1 LIIVL
6 KSIRKWNDLRK
17 SKGKNKPMKDMKTA
31 IFTVLLILASCSGDS
46 RKDTPK
52 HNDSVNTEM
61 AEKTIDIET
70 IKSFIEKQKNVETE
84 ENESEQPYSLSKK
97 DFDISKDLVA
107 SSLKNSGYRFISEEE
122 FSKKLFDIFKITKNS
137 NCDMV
142 SSTDQQITLFGNVM
156 DGTKNT
162 RIQNQ
167 YDLYSDTQNL
177 FIVPDEKFLTQTFL
191 VKDLVKINGNTF
203 AINLP
208 QFIVARNKYLFNDS
222 KTDLT
227 WLLFNDKEFLKRLAT
242 DFGYDKEEKINQM
255 VLEDFYKK
263 YADPNHNITEK
274 MGELFFMKN
283 CEGKLQIQQGLLNYV
298 AQHTTKDDDR
308 LIYALGNY
316 LDYLFKEDKDNIF
329 TESPSKKFTIDEKA
343 KIVAFVANIES
354 PAFYKFKPM
363 NSRTAWHNA
372 GTALYN
378 MMAAHPEILKIIEKN
393 NYYGLNPLKEIM
405 ESVAFEEESS
415 GTL

>member
-1 LIIVL
+1 MKIV
-6 KSIRKWNDLRK
+6 
-17 SKGKNKPMKDMKTA
+17 
-31 IFTVLLILASCSGDS
+31 IFAVLLMLASCDGQTK
-46 RKDTPK
+46 KDNSKNNEPK
-52 HNDSVNTEM
+52 NTEM

-84 ENESEQPYSLSKK
+84 ENEPEQPYSLSKK

-107 SSLKNSGYRFISEEE
+107 SGLKNSGYRFIPEEE

-142 SSTDQQITLFGNVM
+142 SSTDHQIILFGNAM
-156 DGTKNT
+156 DGSKNT
-162 RIQNQ
+162 RLQNQ

-191 VKDLVKINGNTF
+191 VKDLVKINGNAF
-203 AINLP
+203 SINLP
-208 QFIVARNKYLFNDS
+208 QFIIARNKYLFNDS

-227 WLLFNDKEFLKRLAT
+227 WLLFNDKEFLKRLVI
-242 DFGYDKEEKINQM
+242 DFGYDKEEMINQM

-274 MGELFFMKN
+274 MGELFFTKN
-283 CEGKLQIQQGLLNYV
+283 CEGKLQIQQGLLDFV
-298 AQHTTKDDDR
+298 SRHTTKDDDR
-308 LIYALGNY
+308 FIYALGNY
-316 LDYLFKEDKDNIF
+316 LDYLFKEDRDDIF
-329 TESPSKKFTIDEKA
+329 TESPSKKFTLDEKA

-363 NSRTAWHNA
+363 NSSTAWHNA

-378 MMAAHPEILKIIEKN
+378 ITAAHPEILKIIEKN
-393 NYYGLNPLKEIM
+393 NYYGLNPLKEVI
-405 ESVAFEEESS
+405 ESVAFEEEGS
-415 GTL
+415 GGL

>member
-1 LIIVL
+1 
-6 KSIRKWNDLRK
+6 
-17 SKGKNKPMKDMKTA
+17 MKIA
-31 IFTVLLILASCSGDS
+31 IFIVLLIMTSCNGDP
-46 RKDTPK
+46 KKQTPE
-52 HNDSVNTEM
+52 NNNSVNTEM
-61 AEKTIDIET
+61 AEKSMDIET
-70 IKSFIEKQKNVETE
+70 IKSFVEKQKNVETE
-84 ENESEQPYSLSKK
+84 ENEPEQPYSLSKK
-97 DFDISKDLVA
+97 DFDISKDLLTTG
-107 SSLKNSGYRFISEEE
+107 LKNSRYRFISEEE

-142 SSTDQQITLFGNVM
+142 SSTDHQIILFGNAM
-156 DGTKNT
+156 DGSKNT

-167 YDLYSDTQNL
+167 YDLYGDTQNL

-227 WLLFNDKEFLKRLAT
+227 WLLFNDKEFLKRLVT
-242 DFGYDKEEKINQM
+242 DFGYDKEEKINQV

-274 MGELFFMKN
+274 LGELFFTKN
-283 CEGKLQIQQGLLNYV
+283 CEGKLQIQQGLLDFV
-298 AQHTTKDDDR
+298 SRHTTKDDDR
-308 LIYALGNY
+308 FIYALGNY
-316 LDYLFKEDKDNIF
+316 VDYLFKEDRDDVF
-329 TESPSKKFTIDEKA
+329 TESPSKKFTLDEKA
-343 KIVAFVANIES
+343 KIAAFVASIES

-363 NSRTAWHNA
+363 NSSTAWHNA

-378 MMAAHPEILKIIEKN
+378 ITAAHPEILKIIEKN
-393 NYYGLNPLKEIM
+393 NYYSLSALKEVI
-405 ESVAFEEESS
+405 ESVVFEEEGSES
-415 GTL
+415 L

>member
-1 LIIVL
+1 MKIV
-6 KSIRKWNDLRK
+6 IY
-17 SKGKNKPMKDMKTA
+17 
-31 IFTVLLILASCSGDS
+31 TVLLILVSCSGDPK
-46 RKDTPK
+46 KDIPEN
-52 HNDSVNTEM
+52 NDSVNTEM
-61 AEKTIDIET
+61 AEKSMDIET
-70 IKSFIEKQKNVETE
+70 IKSFVEKQKNVETE
-84 ENESEQPYSLSKK
+84 ENEPEQPYSLSKK

-107 SSLKNSGYRFISEEE
+107 TGLKNSGYRFISEEE

-142 SSTDQQITLFGNVM
+142 SSIDHQIILFGNAM
-156 DGTKNT
+156 DGSKNT

-167 YDLYSDTQNL
+167 YDLYGDTQNF

-208 QFIVARNKYLFNDS
+208 QFIIARNKYLFNDS

-227 WLLFNDKEFLKRLAT
+227 WLLFNDKEFLKRLVT

-274 MGELFFMKN
+274 LGELFFTKN
-283 CEGKLQIQQGLLNYV
+283 CEGKLQIQQGLLDFV
-298 AQHTTKDDDR
+298 SRHTTKDDDR
-308 LIYALGNY
+308 FIYALGNY
-316 LDYLFKEDKDNIF
+316 VDYLFKEDRDDVF
-329 TESPSKKFTIDEKA
+329 TESPSKKFTLDEKA

-363 NSRTAWHNA
+363 NSSTAWHNA

-378 MMAAHPEILKIIEKN
+378 ITAAHPEILKIIEKN
-393 NYYGLNPLKEIM
+393 NYYGLSALKEVI
-405 ESVAFEEESS
+405 ESVAFEEEGSES
-415 GTL
+415 L

>member
-1 LIIVL
+1 
-6 KSIRKWNDLRK
+6 
-17 SKGKNKPMKDMKTA
+17 MKTA
-31 IFTVLLILASCSGDS
+31 IFIVLLILASCSGGL
-46 RKDTPK
+46 RKDTPE

-84 ENESEQPYSLSKK
+84 ENEPEQPYSLSKK
-97 DFDISKDLVA
+97 DFDISRDLVA
-107 SSLKNSGYRFISEEE
+107 NGLKNSGYRFIPEEE

-137 NCDMV
+137 NCDRV
-142 SSTDQQITLFGNVM
+142 SSTDQQITLFGNAM
-156 DGTKNT
+156 DGSKNT
-162 RIQNQ
+162 RLQNQ

-191 VKDLVKINGNTF
+191 VKDLVKINGNAF
-203 AINLP
+203 SINLP

-227 WLLFNDKEFLKRLAT
+227 WLLFNDKEFLKRLVT
-242 DFGYDKEEKINQM
+242 DFGYDKEEKINEM

-274 MGELFFMKN
+274 MGELFFTKN
-283 CEGKLQIQQGLLNYV
+283 CEGKLQIQQGLLDFV
-298 AQHTTKDDDR
+298 SRHTTKDDDR
-308 LIYALGNY
+308 FIYALGNY
-316 LDYLFKEDKDNIF
+316 LDYLFKEDRDDIF
-329 TESPSKKFTIDEKA
+329 TESPSKKFTLDEKA

-363 NSRTAWHNA
+363 NSSTAWHNA

-378 MMAAHPEILKIIEKN
+378 MTAAHPKILKIIEKN
-393 NYYGLNPLKEIM
+393 NYYDLNPLKEIM
-405 ESVAFEEESS
+405 ESVAFEEEGS
-415 GTL
+415 GSL

>member
-1 LIIVL
+1 MKIV
-6 KSIRKWNDLRK
+6 
-17 SKGKNKPMKDMKTA
+17 
-31 IFTVLLILASCSGDS
+31 IFAVLLMLASCDGQTK
-46 RKDTPK
+46 KDNPK
-52 HNDSVNTEM
+52 NNEPKNTEM
-61 AEKTIDIET
+61 AGKSMDIET
-70 IKSFIEKQKNVETE
+70 IKSFMEKQKNVETE
-84 ENESEQPYSLSKK
+84 ENEPEQPYSLSKK

-107 SSLKNSGYRFISEEE
+107 NGLKNSGYRFISEEE

-137 NCDMV
+137 NCDRV
-142 SSTDQQITLFGNVM
+142 LSTDHQIILFGNAM
-156 DGTKNT
+156 DGSKNT

-167 YDLYSDTQNL
+167 YDLYGDTQNL

-203 AINLP
+203 AIDLP

-227 WLLFNDKEFLKRLAT
+227 WLLFNDKEFLKRLVT

-255 VLEDFYKK
+255 VLENLYKK
-263 YADPNHNITEK
+263 YADPSHNITEK
-274 MGELFFMKN
+274 MGELFFTKN
-283 CEGKLQIQQGLLNYV
+283 CEGKLQIQQGLLDFV
-298 AQHTTKDDDR
+298 SRHTTKDDDR
-308 LIYALGNY
+308 FIYALGNY
-316 LDYLFKEDKDNIF
+316 LEYLFKEDRDDIF

-363 NSRTAWHNA
+363 NSSTAWHNS

-378 MMAAHPEILKIIEKN
+378 MTAAHPEILKIIERN
-393 NYYGLNPLKEIM
+393 NYYGLSALKEVI
-405 ESVAFEEESS
+405 ESVAFEEEGS
-415 GTL
+415 GSL

>member
-1 LIIVL
+1 MKIV
-6 KSIRKWNDLRK
+6 
-17 SKGKNKPMKDMKTA
+17 
-31 IFTVLLILASCSGDS
+31 IFAVLLMLASCDGQTK
-46 RKDTPK
+46 KDNSKNNEPK
-52 HNDSVNTEM
+52 NTEM

-84 ENESEQPYSLSKK
+84 ENEPEQPYSLSKK

-107 SSLKNSGYRFISEEE
+107 NGLKNSGYRFILEEE

-142 SSTDQQITLFGNVM
+142 SSTDHQIILFGNAM
-156 DGTKNT
+156 DGSKNT
-162 RIQNQ
+162 RLQNQ

-191 VKDLVKINGNTF
+191 VKDLVKINGN
-203 AINLP
+203 ALSINLP
-208 QFIVARNKYLFNDS
+208 QFIIARNKYLFNDS

-227 WLLFNDKEFLKRLAT
+227 WLLFNDKEFLKRLVT

-263 YADPNHNITEK
+263 YANPNHNITEK
-274 MGELFFMKN
+274 MGELFFTKN
-283 CEGKLQIQQGLLNYV
+283 CKGKLQIQQGLLDFV
-298 AQHTTKDDDR
+298 SRHTTKDDDR
-308 LIYALGNY
+308 FIYALGNY
-316 LDYLFKEDKDNIF
+316 LDYLFKEDRDDIF

-363 NSRTAWHNA
+363 NSSTAWHNA

-378 MMAAHPEILKIIEKN
+378 ITAAHPEILKIIEKN
-393 NYYGLNPLKEIM
+393 NYYGLNPLKEII
-405 ESVAFEEESS
+405 ESVQFEEEGS
-415 GTL
+415 GGL

>member
-1 LIIVL
+1 
-6 KSIRKWNDLRK
+6 
-17 SKGKNKPMKDMKTA
+17 M
-31 IFTVLLILASCSGDS
+31 
-46 RKDTPK
+46 
-52 HNDSVNTEM
+52 
-61 AEKTIDIET
+61 DIET

-84 ENESEQPYSLSKK
+84 ENEPEQPYSLSKK

-107 SSLKNSGYRFISEEE
+107 NGLKNSGYRFISEEE

-142 SSTDQQITLFGNVM
+142 SSTDHQIILFGNAM
-156 DGTKNT
+156 DGSKNT

-167 YDLYSDTQNL
+167 YDLYGDTQNL

-227 WLLFNDKEFLKRLAT
+227 WLLFNDKEFLKRLVT

-263 YADPNHNITEK
+263 YADPNHTITEK
-274 MGELFFMKN
+274 LGELFFTKN
-283 CEGKLQIQQGLLNYV
+283 CEGKLQIQQGLLDFV
-298 AQHTTKDDDR
+298 SRHTTKDDDR
-308 LIYALGNY
+308 FIYALGNY
-316 LDYLFKEDKDNIF
+316 LDYLFKEGRDDIF
-329 TESPSKKFTIDEKA
+329 TESPSKKFTLDKKA

-363 NSRTAWHNA
+363 NSSTAWHNA

-378 MMAAHPEILKIIEKN
+378 IAAAHPEILKIIEKN
-393 NYYGLNPLKEIM
+393 NYYGLSALKEVI
-405 ESVAFEEESS
+405 ESVAFEEEGSES
-415 GTL
+415 L

>member
-1 LIIVL
+1 
-6 KSIRKWNDLRK
+6 
-17 SKGKNKPMKDMKTA
+17 MKDMKTA
-31 IFTVLLILASCSGDS
+31 IFTVLLILASCSGGP
-46 RKDTPK
+46 RKDTPE

-61 AEKTIDIET
+61 AGKSIDIET

-84 ENESEQPYSLSKK
+84 GNEPEQPYSLSKK
-97 DFDISKDLVA
+97 DFDISRDLVA
-107 SSLKNSGYRFISEEE
+107 SGLKNSGYRFIPEEE
-122 FSKKLFDIFKITKNS
+122 FIKKLFDIFKITKNS
-137 NCDMV
+137 NCDRV
-142 SSTDQQITLFGNVM
+142 SSTDHQITLFGNAM
-156 DGTKNT
+156 DGSKNT
-162 RIQNQ
+162 RLQNQ

-191 VKDLVKINGNTF
+191 VKDLVKINGNAF
-203 AINLP
+203 SINLP
-208 QFIVARNKYLFNDS
+208 QFIIARNKYLFNDS

-227 WLLFNDKEFLKRLAT
+227 WLLFNDKEFLKRLVT
-242 DFGYDKEEKINQM
+242 DFVYDKEEKINQM

-274 MGELFFMKN
+274 MGELFFKKD
-283 CEGKLQIQQGLLNYV
+283 CEGKLQIQQGLLDFV
-298 AQHTTKDDDR
+298 SRHTTKDDDR
-308 LIYALGNY
+308 FIYALGNY
-316 LDYLFKEDKDNIF
+316 LDHLFKEDRDNIF

-363 NSRTAWHNA
+363 NSSTAWHNA

-378 MMAAHPEILKIIEKN
+378 ITAAHPEILKIIEKN

-405 ESVAFEEESS
+405 ESIQFEEEGS
-415 GTL
+415 GSL

>member
-1 LIIVL
+1 M
-6 KSIRKWNDLRK
+6 
-17 SKGKNKPMKDMKTA
+17 KNMKTA
-31 IFTVLLILASCSGDS
+31 IFTLLLILASCSGDP
-46 RKDTPK
+46 RKDTPE

-84 ENESEQPYSLSKK
+84 ENEPEQPYSLSKK

-107 SSLKNSGYRFISEEE
+107 NGLKNSGYRFISEEE

-142 SSTDQQITLFGNVM
+142 SSTDHQIILFGNAM
-156 DGTKNT
+156 DGSKNT
-162 RIQNQ
+162 RLQNQ

-191 VKDLVKINGNTF
+191 VKDLVKINGN
-203 AINLP
+203 APSINLP
-208 QFIVARNKYLFNDS
+208 QFIIARNKYLFNDS

-227 WLLFNDKEFLKRLAT
+227 WLLFNDKEFLKRLVT

-263 YADPNHNITEK
+263 YANPNHNITEK
-274 MGELFFMKN
+274 MGELFFTKN
-283 CEGKLQIQQGLLNYV
+283 CKGKLQIQQGLLDFV
-298 AQHTTKDDDR
+298 SRHTTKDDER
-308 LIYALGNY
+308 FIYALGNY
-316 LDYLFKEDKDNIF
+316 LDYLFKEDRDDIF
-329 TESPSKKFTIDEKA
+329 TESPSKKFTLDEKA

-363 NSRTAWHNA
+363 NSSTAWHNA

-378 MMAAHPEILKIIEKN
+378 ITAAHPEILKIIEKN
-393 NYYGLNPLKEIM
+393 NYYGLNPLKEII
-405 ESVAFEEESS
+405 ESVQFEEEGS
-415 GTL
+415 GGL